1 MLSSYATHVVVPEWA
16 VSQGLAAGRF
26 PFRQG
31 RQVCM
36 DRFDS
41 LRLFTRIVE
50 LGSFTRAA
58 GELGIPRA
66 SATHAIKALERR
78 LGVRLLERTTR
89 QVNVTPDGRF
99 YYDCGSHLLYE
110 LDEVEASL
118 SHAVREARGVLRL
131 DLRGSIARQ
140 LLLAQIDDF
149 CRVHPQVDLVIS
161 NGERLADML
170 RDGVDCL
177 VRAGEPPESSMT
189 AHALAQL
196 PQVTCASPAY
206 LERHAELRGPDDL
219 ATHVGIGWLQRQR
232 DGEARLV
239 LGDDEAPREYR
250 LRSRISVS
258 DDESYLLCALRGG
271 GLIQAPRL
279 QVETHLRDGSLV
291 EVLAAFAAPPLRVAL
306 LHPATRR
313 LAPAAQA
320 FVDWAIARCAAYR
333 RERRD

>member
-1 MLSSYATHVVVPEWA
+1 
-16 VSQGLAAGRF
+16 
-26 PFRQG
+26 
-31 RQVCM
+31 M

-89 QVNVTPDGRF
+89 HVSVTPDGRL
-99 YYDCGSHLLYE
+99 YYDCGSQLLHE

-118 SHAVREARGVLRL
+118 SNVVREARGVLRL
-131 DLRGSIARQ
+131 DLRGSVARQ
-140 LLLAQIDDF
+140 LVLAQIDDF
-149 CRVHPQVDLVIS
+149 CRAHPQVDLVIS

-189 AHALAQL
+189 AHALALL

-206 LERHAELRGPDDL
+206 LQRHAELHGPDDL
-219 ATHVGIGWLQRQR
+219 AAHLGIGWLQRQR

-239 LGDDEAPREYR
+239 LGREAPREYR

-279 QVETHLRDGSLV
+279 QVESHLRDGSLV
-291 EVLAAFAAPPLRVAL
+291 EVLTAFAAPPLRVAL
-306 LHPATRR
+306 LHPATPR

-320 FVDWAIARCAAYR
+320 FVDWAVARCTAAD
-333 RERRD
+333 RDRGG

>member
-1 MLSSYATHVVVPEWA
+1 
-16 VSQGLAAGRF
+16 
-26 PFRQG
+26 
-31 RQVCM
+31 M

-89 QVNVTPDGRF
+89 QVSVTQDGRF

-118 SHAVREARGVLRL
+118 SNAVREARGVLRL
-131 DLRGSIARQ
+131 DLRGSVARQ
-140 LLLAQIDDF
+140 LVLAQIDDF
-149 CRVHPQVDLVIS
+149 CRAHPQVDLVIS

-206 LERHAELRGPDDL
+206 LERHAELRAPDDL
-219 ATHVGIGWLQRQR
+219 AAHVGIGWLQRQR

-239 LGDDEAPREYR
+239 LGDADAPREYR

-279 QVETHLRDGSLV
+279 QVDAYLRDGSLV
-291 EVLAAFAAPPLRVAL
+291 EVLAGFAPPPLRVAL

-320 FVDWAIARCAAYR
+320 FV
-333 RERRD
+333 

>member
-1 MLSSYATHVVVPEWA
+1 
-16 VSQGLAAGRF
+16 
-26 PFRQG
+26 
-31 RQVCM
+31 M

-89 QVNVTPDGRF
+89 HVSVTPDGRL
-99 YYDCGSHLLYE
+99 YYDCGSQLLHE

-118 SHAVREARGVLRL
+118 SNVVREARGVLRL
-131 DLRGSIARQ
+131 DLRGSVARQ
-140 LLLAQIDDF
+140 LVLAQIDDF

-189 AHALAQL
+189 AHALALL

-206 LERHAELRGPDDL
+206 LERHAELHGPDDL
-219 ATHVGIGWLQRQR
+219 AAHLGIGWLQRQR

-239 LGDDEAPREYR
+239 LGGEAPREYR

-279 QVETHLRDGSLV
+279 QVESHLRDGSLV
-291 EVLAAFAAPPLRVAL
+291 EVLTGFAAPPLRVAL
-306 LHPATRR
+306 LHPATPR

-320 FVDWAIARCAAYR
+320 FVDWAVARCAAADR
-333 RERRD
+333 SRDG